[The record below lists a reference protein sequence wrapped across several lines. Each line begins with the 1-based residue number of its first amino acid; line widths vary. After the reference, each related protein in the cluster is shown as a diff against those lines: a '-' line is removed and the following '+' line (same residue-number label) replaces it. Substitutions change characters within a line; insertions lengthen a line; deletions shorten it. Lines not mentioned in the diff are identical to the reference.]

1 MKKTSRAIRAT
12 VLTLMWLAGAASAS
26 GQVTT
31 ATILGTVTDTTG
43 GILPG
48 ATIVIKNTETGLTRT
63 ALADSS
69 GRYRE
74 AQLPTGT
81 YSVTASLEGFGS
93 QVRENL
99 RLAVGS
105 EVVMNFTMGLSELK
119 ETVVV
124 SGGAPMVET
133 SSTEV
138 SALVDERM
146 IRSLPLNARDIQ
158 QLAVLQPGVQQ
169 NNYHNFG
176 TQMVVSGTR
185 PEHNRFLLNGVD
197 MTFTFTTSPVSA
209 AGIVMG
215 VEAVEE
221 FKLLV
226 GQYSAAYGEKAGGV
240 MNTVTKSG
248 TNSFRG
254 TLYEFHRN
262 DTFDT
267 KNYFDRG
274 TNPPFNRN
282 QFGASTGGPIFRGKT
297 FFFSNYEGF
306 RQELGLSHLAIVPDA
321 RARLGYLPDR
331 ANPGRELFVGVN
343 PVVAPYM
350 ALMPVPNGRTFGD
363 GTAEFF
369 SNPEQNIEEDFFT
382 LRLDQHM
389 GEHNQL
395 YGVYTGDWSEEFT
408 PSENPTFAE
417 ARTYDRHIVSVQNV
431 HTFGSTFLNT
441 TRFGYNKT
449 WYFHRTDTTVP
460 IDRSLYFV
468 PEPFFAPTE
477 VGQFGQVS
485 ITGLKGL
492 GEGLTG
498 TTISPRWFDYQMMSL
513 NTDFTYTRG
522 AHSFQFGA
530 VYKRTWDDT
539 VVANP
544 AARGQYTFLTLQSFL
559 QGRPNTFSFRGPD
572 VDAIRRNWRNQLFG
586 VYLEDNLRARS
597 NLTMN
602 VGVRYETMFGP
613 DEQEGKISNL
623 RGGLLDPAPT
633 VGKPYFK
640 QPRALFAPRL
650 GLNWDMFGDGTT
662 SLRGGAGIFYDQI
675 NTWYYFL
682 QGPSNGPFSIGIT
695 IPNPPFPNAL
705 AVDPAKSLPD
715 FGAVQYDAKAPTK
728 YSYDLTLQRELGWST
743 AIMVAYVGSQSRYL
757 GRTGNQNL
765 FQPQV
770 LGDGSLFWP
779 ATGGQRPNPNFRS
792 ISILS
797 FDATSSYNSMQVT
810 LDRRSTRGLAMRAN
824 YTLSSCTDDASNE
837 FGGGSLNGGASL
849 QYSGDRS
856 SSRGPCSF
864 NNRHSMNITTTWQLP
879 GRDLPGVLG
888 AVFGGWEWNT
898 ITSLRSGVPF
908 ELSLGYHNSRQGE
921 LGAGPDRPS
930 WAPGCDAA
938 NAING
943 RPEQWFNPEC
953 FVAAPPGTL
962 GNVGSRVLTGP
973 GLFTSDWSFAKF
985 FEMGRSRRLE
995 LRAEIFNV
1003 FNRANFSVPTGRTIF
1018 RAPGQRVAS
1027 AGVITRTITPSRQ
1040 AQFGVKFAF

>member
-1 MKKTSRAIRAT
+1 MLLF
-12 VLTLMWLAGAASAS
+12 VWLAGAGSTA

-31 ATILGTVTDTTG
+31 ATILGTVADSTG
-43 GILPG
+43 GMLPG
-48 ATIVIKNTETGLTRT
+48 ATVIIKNTETGLTRT
-63 ALADSS
+63 AVTDSA

-74 AQLPTGT
+74 SQLPVGLYT
-81 YSVTASLEGFGS
+81 VTANLEGFGT

-99 RLAVGS
+99 RLTVGG
-105 EVVMNFTMGLSELK
+105 EVVVNFTLGVSELK

-124 SGGAPMVET
+124 SAGAQMVQT
-133 SSTEV
+133 SNTEV
-138 SALVDERM
+138 ATLVDERM

-221 FKLLV
+221 FKLMV

-248 TNSFRG
+248 TNNFRG

-262 DTFDT
+262 DKFDT

-274 TNPPFNRN
+274 ENPPFNRN
-282 QFGASTGGPIFRGKT
+282 QFGISTGGPILRNRT
-297 FFFSNYEGF
+297 FFFANYEGF
-306 RQELGLSHLAIVPDA
+306 RQKLGLSHLAVVPDA
-321 RARLGYLPDR
+321 RARLGYLPI
-331 ANPGRELFVGVN
+331 GGGGETFVGV
-343 PVVAPYM
+343 APSVLPYL
-350 ALMPVPNGRTFGD
+350 ALMPEPNGRNFGD

-369 SNPEQNIEEDFFT
+369 SNPQQDIREDFVT
-382 LRLDQHM
+382 VRIDQHM
-389 GEHNQL
+389 GERNQL

-408 PSENPTFAE
+408 PSENPNFAE
-417 ARTYDRHIVSVQNV
+417 ARTYNRHLASVQNV
-431 HTFGSTFLNT
+431 HTFSQNFLNT
-441 TRFGYNKT
+441 TRLGLNKT

-468 PEPFFAPTE
+468 KDPFYAPTD

-498 TTISPRWFDYQMMSL
+498 TTISPRWFDYTMVSL

-522 AHSFQFGA
+522 AHSLQFGA
-530 VYKRTWDDT
+530 VFKHTWDDT

-544 AARGQYTFLTLQSFL
+544 ASRGQYTFLSLERFL
-559 QGRPNTFSFRGPD
+559 QGRPATFGFRGPD
-572 VDAIRRNWRNQLFG
+572 VGAIQRNWRNKLFG
-586 VYLEDNLRARS
+586 VYVEDNMRARQ
-597 NLTMN
+597 NLTIN
-602 VGVRYETMFGP
+602 AGVRYEMMIGP
-613 DEQEGKISNL
+613 SERDGKISNL
-623 RGGLLDPAPT
+623 RGGLMDPAPT
-633 VGKPYFK
+633 VGQPYFE
-640 QPRALFAPRL
+640 QPRDLIAPRF
-650 GLNWDMFGDGTT
+650 GLNWDVFGDGRT
-662 SLRGGAGIFYDQI
+662 SLRGGAGVFYDQI

-682 QGPSNGPFSIGIT
+682 QGPSNGPFSIGAT
-695 IPNPPFPNAL
+695 MVNPPFPNA
-705 AVDPAKSLPD
+705 VDLVSAATLSD
-715 FGAVQYDAKAPTK
+715 FGAVQYDANAPVK
-728 YSYDLTLQRELGWST
+728 YSYDVTLQREVGHNM
-743 AIMVAYVGSQSRYL
+743 AIMVAYVGSQSRHL
-757 GRTGNQNL
+757 GRTGNLNL
-765 FQPQV
+765 FGPQV
-770 LGDGSLFWP
+770 LADGSLFWP
-779 ATGGQRPNPNFRS
+779 ATGGTRPNPKFRS
-792 ISILS
+792 ISILQ
-797 FDATSSYNSMQVT
+797 FDANSFYDSFQIT
-810 LDRRSTRGLAMRAN
+810 LDRRAVGGLGFRAN
-824 YTLSSCTDDASNE
+824 YTLSSCTDDVSNE

-849 QYSGDRS
+849 QYAWDRS

-864 NNRHSMNITTTWQLP
+864 NNRHSANITTTWELP
-879 GRDLPGVLG
+879 GRNLGGALG
-888 AVFGGWEWNT
+888 AIFGGWQWNT

-930 WAPGCDAA
+930 WAPGCDADH
-938 NAING
+938 AILG
-943 RPEQWFNPEC
+943 EPEQWFDPKC
-953 FVAAPPGTL
+953 FVPAPPGML

-973 GLFTSDWSFAKF
+973 GLMTSDWSFSKF
-985 FEMGRSRRLE
+985 FEFAGSRRLE
-995 LRAEIFNV
+995 LRAEVFNV
-1003 FNRANFSVPTGRTIF
+1003 FNRANFSIPTGRTIF
-1018 RAPGQRVAS
+1018 RGGPNNRVAS

-1040 AQFGVKFAF
+1040 AQFGVKFSF